1 MTFFESFSI
10 FLDFRTPI
18 LRILSWSTRKKS
30 PRYLWKMC
38 WNSDQSHY
46 ILCHHGHHLHRLQIR
61 NLHRLQMQDFCSFGF
76 TLDWSILWRF
86 RRNIRLKYKCPKGIY
101 DLEKMFVLGTKNT
114 YRTMYRMY
122 LGQAHGKMYYFSVIY
137 LHWKNYKNSI
147 GYESFRKLL
156 ASCFKELSYL

>member
-1 MTFFESFSI
+1 MTIFESIFN
-10 FLDFRTPI
+10 FLDFRTTI

-86 RRNIRLKYKCPKGIY
+86 RRNIRLKYKYPKGN
-101 DLEKMFVLGTKNT
+101 LWPRKCLS
-114 YRTMYRMY
+114 
-122 LGQAHGKMYYFSVIY
+122 LGQKYISHDVSHV
-137 LHWKNYKNSI
+137 
-147 GYESFRKLL
+147 FRSSSWENVLLFGNLFALKKL
-156 ASCFKELSYL
+156 

>member
-10 FLDFRTPI
+10 FLDFRTTI

-86 RRNIRLKYKCPKGIY
+86 RRNIRLKYKCTVVENHRKVSFNIASEASYVYILSGQKLI
-101 DLEKMFVLGTKNT
+101 KNAKNGPFWRVFENLKIVVKQCSQT
-114 YRTMYRMY
+114 
-122 LGQAHGKMYYFSVIY
+122 GQF
-137 LHWKNYKNSI
+137 
-147 GYESFRKLL
+147 
-156 ASCFKELSYL
+156 

>member
-1 MTFFESFSI
+1 MTFLGVI
-10 FLDFRTPI
+10 FNLLDFRTTI

-46 ILCHHGHHLHRLQIR
+46 ILCYHGHHLHRLQIR

-86 RRNIRLKYKCPKGIY
+86 KCCIRLKYKCPKGKDKTMY
-101 DLEKMFVLGTKNT
+101 DLENVCPWDQKYISHDVSHVFRSSSWENVLLFGNLFALK
-114 YRTMYRMY
+114 
-122 LGQAHGKMYYFSVIY
+122 
-137 LHWKNYKNSI
+137 
-147 GYESFRKLL
+147 KL
-156 ASCFKELSYL
+156 